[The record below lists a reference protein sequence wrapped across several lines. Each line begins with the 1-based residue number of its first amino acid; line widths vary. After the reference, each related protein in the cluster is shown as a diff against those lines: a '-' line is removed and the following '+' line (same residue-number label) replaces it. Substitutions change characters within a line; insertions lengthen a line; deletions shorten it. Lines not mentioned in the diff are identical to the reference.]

1 MVSYFLYEIFTKNKQ
16 NFISLLLFLSPAF
29 ISFYIYDIRG
39 SFRKEFLG
47 IFAFLFLVNNLINQK
62 NIFIPLFL
70 YYFSVF
76 SHPSNLFLFPAF
88 VILLKKYGFNFRP
101 IILFS
106 APLFFYVG
114 GEFIFA
120 NNIEFSKIF
129 FCNEMNSKKNL
140 TLNCNS
146 LDSQFVDAVNSSSTV
161 YLNQTLGFLN
171 KTSSTYY
178 LSSLFLGLCPF
189 FLNPDFFKR
198 NKIIGLYFISY
209 TPLLLLGYD
218 WGRWIVLFLITVS
231 VFYFLDET
239 KPKISLNKILMLF
252 IFIIYSSFWKIS
264 HCCNLELFPFSYNA
278 PLIESLNSNLLVLTK
293 IVSVEIFNLI
303 YYLIS

>member
-1 MVSYFLYEIFTKNKQ
+1 TVLTFFSEFFDPRVQLLTLFFFLSAMVSYFLYEIFTKNKQ

-161 YLNQTLGFLN
+161 YLNQT
-171 KTSSTYY
+171 
-178 LSSLFLGLCPF
+178 
-189 FLNPDFFKR
+189 
-198 NKIIGLYFISY
+198 
-209 TPLLLLGYD
+209 
-218 WGRWIVLFLITVS
+218 
-231 VFYFLDET
+231 
-239 KPKISLNKILMLF
+239 
-252 IFIIYSSFWKIS
+252 
-264 HCCNLELFPFSYNA
+264 
-278 PLIESLNSNLLVLTK
+278 
-293 IVSVEIFNLI
+293 
-303 YYLIS
+303 